1 KRSLNWHVPR
11 SYSHHDELQT
21 VNQSQSPPKRPRSR
35 LTHRTIATSR
45 KSLQLSSWSSNPR
58 QNDHKRLRKNVQTY
72 SRQSLENEIES
83 LNPLESPF
91 NGVRLFLLRKKKKFI
106 CEHTFL
112 LESF

>member
-1 KRSLNWHVPR
+1 TGVQTCALPIYRRDDRLFPREKRSLNWHVPR

-58 QNDHKRLRKNVQTY
+58 QNDHKRLRKHVQKY
-72 SRQSLENEIES
+72 SRYTLDNVLSSIE
-83 LNPLESPF
+83 
-91 NGVRLFLLRKKKKFI
+91 
-106 CEHTFL
+106 
-112 LESF
+112 